1 MDSIRIRMAMSTF
14 PFVTP
19 ALAARLETAIFAF
32 SVAKMQALRS
42 FPGNPYGIEI
52 RTFGGATAL
61 LATAIHNGELF
72 NRVGNISDV
81 DPPFFD
87 AIIDWYHA
95 RGTQCHFDMLPS
107 AQPEFLWKL
116 ASRGYYQ
123 YGFYTTLYSTPQT
136 NDMLPATI
144 TLRPVLPEE
153 SHLFAQIYLESFGIA
168 QPTIIPHLRESV
180 RLLVNL
186 PHTHCLFALQIGT
199 ITAIAALFI
208 HQEIGYLALAATLPA
223 YRGQG
228 LQKALLLARMA
239 RAAAEGCTLM
249 VGQDTF
255 ASTSQQHMEKVGLH
269 IAYTKALWTRYDSQG
284 APIPPT

>member
-14 PFVTP
+14 PLLTP
-19 ALAARLETAIFAF
+19 ALAARIETAVFAF
-32 SVAKMQALRS
+32 SVAKMEALRS

-52 RTFGGATAL
+52 RTFGGATTL
-61 LATAIHNGELF
+61 LATEIHNDELF

-81 DPPFFD
+81 DQPFLD

-95 RGTQCHFDMLPS
+95 KGTRCHFDMLPS
-107 AQPEFLWKL
+107 VQPELLWKL

-123 YGFYTTLYSTPQT
+123 SGFYTTLYGTPQT

-144 TLRPVLPEE
+144 IIRPVLPEE
-153 SHLFAQIYLESFGIA
+153 SHIFAEIYLESFGIS
-168 QPTIIPHLRESV
+168 QPAIIPYLRESV

-186 PHTHCLFALQIGT
+186 PNTHCFFALQNG
-199 ITAIAALFI
+199 ITAAIAALFI

-223 YRGQG
+223 YRGQE
-228 LQKALLLARMA
+228 LHKALLLARMA
-239 RAAAEGCTLM
+239 RAAAEGCTLI
-249 VGQDTF
+249 VGQAAF
-255 ASTSQQHMEKVGLH
+255 ASTSQQNMEKVGLRV
-269 IAYTKALWTRYDSQG
+269 AYTKALWTLYDSQG